1 MKVVCEWCD
10 SQNAEE
16 SKKSVFWELPDGTRA
31 IEIARTPTIICHDC
45 QIYYQPDKIV
55 EEIENQLFI
64 VDTKKIG
71 KSISYEE
78 LMALPRLLKKNYF
91 DFTQW

>member
-10 SQNAEE
+10 SQNAEIRTE
-16 SKKSVFWELPDGTRA
+16 SVFWELPDGTRA
-31 IEIARTPTIICHDC
+31 IEITETPTIVCHDC

-55 EEIENQLFI
+55 HEVENQLFL
-64 VDTKKIG
+64 VDTSVIG
-71 KSISYEE
+71 KSISYQE
-78 LMALPRLLKKNYF
+78 LMSLPRLLKKNYF